1 MATRSD
7 RIDVRDRGPRPSR
20 HLGEVTPY
28 DAVSSLEKM
37 GAVHPDFPPLK
48 LDWNES
54 TVPPPPG
61 VARAIVEFLGGSH
74 PLNWY
79 PDLRADA
86 LRKALERYTGVPAE
100 GILVTSGSDAALDLV
115 CRTYLDP
122 GDEAVVASPTYG
134 HFLVFARAR
143 GATLT
148 EVQAASPFAVP
159 TGALLDRLR
168 ATTQLLYLA
177 SPNNPTGVVTPAED
191 VERICRAF
199 PSTLVVADEAYH
211 EFCGETCAPLV
222 RLLPNLVV
230 TRTFSKCFS
239 IAGLRVGYLLAGEGV
254 MRELLKL
261 HNPKSVNAVGQVAA
275 VAALEDREF
284 REAYVAEV
292 RAAMEALVAAL
303 RERGAEARSTP
314 ANFALVRV
322 ADPAGLVRALETVG
336 VFVRDRSHI
345 RGFEGIVRVTVG
357 TRAQMEEV
365 VRRIDRLLETRP
377 DLLAPPRG
385 HFEIDGPS
393 RPR

>member
-7 RIDVRDRGPRPSR
+7 RSDILERGPRPSR
-20 HLGEVTPY
+20 HIAGLTPY

-37 GAVHPDFPPLK
+37 AAVPPDFPPLK

-54 TVPPPPG
+54 TVPPSPG
-61 VARAIVEFLGGSH
+61 VVRAIMEFLGDSH

-86 LRKALERYTGVPAE
+86 LRKGLERTTGVPAE
-100 GILVTSGSDAALDLV
+100 GILVTNGSDAALDLV

-122 GDEAVVASPTYG
+122 GDEVVVASPTYG
-134 HFLVFARAR
+134 HFLVFAAAR
-143 GATLT
+143 GVTPV

-168 ATTQLLYLA
+168 TTTQLLYLA

-191 VERICRAF
+191 VARLCRTF
-199 PSTLVVADEAYH
+199 PSTLVIVDEAYH

-222 RLLPNLVV
+222 RTLPNLVV

-275 VAALEDREF
+275 LAALQDREF
-284 REAYVAEV
+284 RETYVAEV
-292 RAAMEALVAAL
+292 RAAREALVAAL
-303 RERGAEARSTP
+303 RARGAEARSTR

-345 RGFEGIVRVTVG
+345 RGFEGYVRITVG
-357 TRAQMEEV
+357 TRAQMAEV

-377 DLLAPPRG
+377 DLLAPPPG
-385 HFEIDGPS
+385 
-393 RPR
+393 